1 MPKLQIKTAD
11 QMRDFIET
19 ARVDQG
25 LTFRALAQTCGYA
38 HAGYW
43 TWIKKEGA
51 RITLDNALA
60 SCDAL
65 GIKVELSK

>member
-1 MPKLQIKTAD
+1 MKTEIKTAD
-11 QMRDFIET
+11 QVRDIIET
-19 ARVDQG
+19 ARTEQG
-25 LTFRALAQTCGYA
+25 LTFRALAAKGGYA

-43 TWIKKEGA
+43 TWVKKGG

-65 GIKVELSK
+65 GLRVEISK